1 MTRCPTTEQLE
12 RWLRCP
18 HEDPEAGALAAHVD
32 DCARCQGVLEGLT
45 AGPSLSPA
53 GSSAGPPTTA
63 PGGPALGRLKDTPPA
78 RRSDPH
84 RDPGRGPAVLAA
96 APAGPP
102 LPGSESRVEQEIRR
116 LLRSRLRVFSP
127 LLVVVF
133 FMLLVLFLGDPSRV
147 FRHHG
152 DWLGGALLAA
162 NVVTAL
168 GCAALVWT
176 RRDLSLTTL
185 RVIELLLFG
194 VAAAV
199 FARQRYTAL
208 THGAD
213 GPWEGPGQRDMFL
226 LQMTLINNSLWNF
239 AIICYGVFI
248 PNTWRRCVLVVA
260 VLALVPVAITV
271 LAGLEE
277 PAVGRQLG
285 FLLSVTALGLLV
297 SLALAVFGSFK
308 ISTLQGE
315 ALAARQLGQYV
326 LKERLGA
333 GAMGEVYLAEHRLLK
348 RPCAVKIIRP
358 ERASDPQLLR
368 RFEREVQATALLS
381 HYHTVEIYDYGHTDD
396 GTFYYVMEYLPGL
409 SLDELVARYGALPP
423 ARAVH
428 FLRQLCGA
436 LREAHAAGM
445 VHRDIKPSNV
455 IACCP
460 GGLQDIVKLVDF
472 GLVRPPGVGAAA
484 RLTQEGLILGT
495 PEFMSPEQARG
506 QPALDAR
513 SDLYSLGA
521 LAYFLLTGRSP
532 FAGKSVLETL
542 TAHLYEPPP
551 PPRDHAADVP
561 ADLEAV
567 VLRCLAKDPGE
578 RYPDAEGLD
587 RALAHCAGVGPWTEE
602 QARGWWQAVRASA
615 TANEPAGTHPSP

>member
-18 HEDPEAGALAAHVD
+18 HGDPEAGALAAHVD

-45 AGPSLSPA
+45 AGPAPSPT
-53 GSSAGPPTTA
+53 GSSAGPPTA
-63 PGGPALGRLKDTPPA
+63 PGGPALGRLKDAPPA
-78 RRSDPH
+78 RRFDPP
-84 RDPGRGPAVLAA
+84 RRPGRRPAVLAT

-102 LPGSESRVEQEIRR
+102 LPGSESRLEQEIRR
-116 LLRSRLRVFSP
+116 LLRHRLRVFSP
-127 LLVVVF
+127 LVVVVVST
-133 FMLLVLFLGDPSRV
+133 LLVLFLGNPSAVYR
-147 FRHHG
+147 RSG
-152 DWLGGALLAA
+152 DWLGVGLLAA

-168 GCAALVWT
+168 GCAALVWS

-185 RVIELLLFG
+185 RGAELLLFG
-194 VAAAV
+194 MVAAV
-199 FARQRYTAL
+199 FAKQRYTAL

-213 GPWEGPGQRDMFL
+213 GPWEGPDQRDTFL
-226 LQMTLINNSLWNF
+226 FLMTLINNTLWSF

-260 VLALVPVAITV
+260 LLALVPVTITV
-271 LAGLEE
+271 IGGLLR
-277 PAVGRQLG
+277 PAVGQQLG
-285 FLLSVTALGLLV
+285 SLLSTTVLGLLV
-297 SLALAVFGSFK
+297 SSAVAVFGSFK

-326 LKERLGA
+326 LKRRLGA

-409 SLDELVARYGALPP
+409 SLEELVARYGPLPP

-436 LREAHAAGM
+436 LREAHAAGL

-455 IACCP
+455 IACSP
-460 GGLQDIVKLVDF
+460 GGLQDIVKLLDF
-472 GLVRPPGVGAAA
+472 GLVRPPGVGAAT

-506 QPALDAR
+506 RPALDAR

-532 FAGKSVLETL
+532 FAGKSTLETL
-542 TAHLYEPPP
+542 TAHLYESPA
-551 PPRDHAADVP
+551 PPRDQAPDVP

-567 VLRCLAKDPGE
+567 VLRCLAKEPGE

-587 RALAHCAGVGPWTEE
+587 RALAQCTGVGPWTEE
-602 QARGWWQAVRASA
+602 QARGWWQAVRGSA
-615 TANEPAGTHPSP
+615 AANEPAGTGP